1 MQSEKISGSQLG
13 LLQFT
18 FIMST
23 IILTIPRIMVS
34 FAEQDAWLSVLPS
47 TFTGFI
53 SIWVMITL
61 AKRYPGLTIIEYSSL
76 ILGKWLGKCLGLYYL
91 YFWFMSISAIT
102 KQHTFF
108 ISTLLLPNSPP
119 IVASFT
125 IVLVAALAVIAGI
138 EVIARSNELL
148 TMLMLIL
155 LIPLLL
161 LSIKE
166 ADPGQLEP
174 VLGNGVGPLLRAAIT
189 PASSFMNQLFILGWL
204 LPYLNQ
210 PKKAAKASLLAL
222 LGIFLMVFGIVILTI
237 MVMGPL
243 TGRLNYSFLS
253 VIQYAAI
260 EGSFERL
267 EAVAV
272 GVWVMGTFV
281 KVALSLFILS
291 QSLSY
296 LCGIQSYREFVY
308 PLALLSVIGSV
319 WIFKDVTGLYE
330 YLALSYPIG
339 GLVSQSLIPLLLL
352 LIDSMKGSV
361 KSSSL

>member
-1 MQSEKISGSQLG
+1 MQPEKISGSQLG

-23 IILTIPRIMVS
+23 IILTIPRIMVN
-34 FAEQDAWLSVLPS
+34 FAMQDAWLSVLPS
-47 TFTGFI
+47 TITGLI
-53 SIWVMITL
+53 CIWVMITL

-76 ILGKWLGKCLGLYYL
+76 ILGKWLGKGLGLYYL
-91 YFWFMSISAIT
+91 YFWYMSISAIT

-119 IVASFT
+119 IVANFT
-125 IVLVAALAVIAGI
+125 IILLAALAVIAGI
-138 EVIARSNELL
+138 EVIARSNEFL
-148 TMLMLIL
+148 TMLMLVFL
-155 LIPLLL
+155 FPLLL

-166 ADPGQLEP
+166 ADPGQLQP
-174 VLGNGVGPLLRAAIT
+174 ILGDGIVPILRAAIT
-189 PASSFMNQLFILGWL
+189 PAASFMNQLFILGWL

-210 PKKAAKASLLAL
+210 PKKAAKASLFAL
-222 LGIFLMVFGIVILTI
+222 LGVFLLVFGIVILTI
-237 MVMGPL
+237 MVLGPL
-243 TGRLNYSFLS
+243 TSRLNYSFLS

-272 GVWVMGTFV
+272 AMWVMGTFV
-281 KVALSLFILS
+281 KIALSLFILS
-291 QSLSY
+291 QSLSH
-296 LCGIQSYREFVY
+296 LFGIQSYREFVY

-330 YLALSYPIG
+330 YLSLSYPIG

-352 LIDSMKGSV
+352 LIDTIKRSV